1 MVSKSVF
8 STGIV
13 MLFIGAALGY
23 GISYLNYPDVEA
35 SQKYQDLQA
44 ETGKFRSHGL
54 PCIPAFR
61 ETIWITPDTFI
72 IYNYDEEKDLIMMG
86 IKTTE
91 KQDTTFWAH
100 LPEGRPGLEFE
111 FWAIHIWF
119 QDIEEACLNL
129 DSLIEK
135 LQEEGLAVEKA
146 GDVDQ
151 PFFSVKGQII
161 QVNDDV
167 LQVFE
172 YDDLPTTMMEAALV
186 SPNATS
192 VGNIQVEWLDT
203 PHFYHN
209 GKMIIIYLGND
220 EDLKQT
226 LEKTIGYTFARG

>member
-1 MVSKSVF
+1 MVSKSIF
-8 STGIV
+8 SVGIV
-13 MLFIGAALGY
+13 MLFIGMASGY
-23 GISYLNYPDVEA
+23 GLSSLTYPDVED
-35 SQKYQDLQA
+35 SEKYQDLQ
-44 ETGKFRSHGL
+44 ELTGKFRSHGL

-91 KQDTTFWAH
+91 KQDTSIWAH
-100 LPEGRPGLEFE
+100 LPEGRPDLEFE

-119 QDIEEACLNL
+119 QEIEEACLNMER
-129 DSLIEK
+129 LIET
-135 LQEEGLAVEKA
+135 LRAEGLTVEKA
-146 GDVDQ
+146 GEIDQ

-161 QVNDDV
+161 QINGDT

-172 YDDLPTTMMEAALV
+172 YDDLPTTMREAAQV
-186 SPNATS
+186 SQNATS
-192 VGNIQVEWLDT
+192 IGNTQIEWIDT

-220 EDLKQT
+220 EEIKQIFE
-226 LEKTIGYTFARG
+226 EKIGYTFARG

>member
-1 MVSKSVF
+1 MDSKSVF
-8 STGIV
+8 SIGIV
-13 MLFIGAALGY
+13 MLIIGAALGY
-23 GISYLNYPDVEA
+23 GISFLNYPDVEA
-35 SQKYQDLQA
+35 SEKYQELQA
-44 ETGKFRSHGL
+44 ATGTFRSHGL

-61 ETIWITPDTFI
+61 ETIWMTPDTFI

-91 KQDTTFWAH
+91 EQDTAIWAH
-100 LPEGRPGLEFE
+100 LPEGRPDLEFE

-129 DSLIEK
+129 ESLIET
-135 LQEEGLAVEKA
+135 LQQEGLTVEKA
-146 GDVDQ
+146 GEIDQ
-151 PFFSVKGQII
+151 PFFSVKGQIL
-161 QVNDDV
+161 QVNGGT

-172 YDDLPTTMMEAALV
+172 YEDLATTMREAATV

-192 VGNIQVEWLDT
+192 VGNTQVAWVDT

-220 EDLKQT
+220 EELKQT
-226 LEKTIGYTFARG
+226 FEKTIGYTFARG

>member
-8 STGIV
+8 SIGVV
-13 MLFIGAALGY
+13 MLVIGAGLGY
-23 GISYLNYPDVEA
+23 GISFLNYPDVEA
-35 SQKYQDLQA
+35 SEEYQDLQA
-44 ETGKFRSHGL
+44 VTAKFRSHGL

-61 ETIWITPDTFI
+61 ETIWMTPDTFM

-91 KQDTTFWAH
+91 EQDTAIWAH

-119 QDIEEACLNL
+119 QSIEEACLNTER
-129 DSLIEK
+129 LIET
-135 LQEEGLAVEKA
+135 LRAEGLTVEKA
-146 GDVDQ
+146 GEIDQ

-161 QVNDDV
+161 QVNGNT

-172 YDDLPTTMMEAALV
+172 YDDLPTTMREAALV
-186 SPNATS
+186 SPNATL
-192 VGNIQVEWLDT
+192 VGNTQVEWIDT

-220 EDLKQT
+220 EEIKQIFNN
-226 LEKTIGYTFARG
+226 KIGYTFARG